1 MTKVQDVRAELVTE
15 NISVI
20 NELIDKL
27 ITENKKPKFNLYKH
41 FVSQQLDKK
50 TILQIKNYEHFIQD
64 KREAESAYDGSDEF
78 LVEAYSTFSRPKLRI
93 YIEYLEEI
101 IDDINKYHAEKVA
114 ARKTRRRK
122 IDPAKLVK
130 NLKYREVVDIA
141 TDRYISFNPVDIIN
155 SKQLVVYNTKT
166 REIAVYYGES
176 LSVRNSSII
185 NYDKNRSWS
194 KTLRKP
200 AEVLDSIISS
210 TREFTNNLRK
220 ELTTKEKLP
229 SGRISEYHI
238 LLKCF

>member
-1 MTKVQDVRAELVTE
+1 MTKIQNVRTEVFSE

-27 ITENKKPKFNLYKH
+27 IIENKKPKFNLYKH

-50 TILQIKNYEHFIQD
+50 TISLIKDYDHFIQD
-64 KREAESAYDGSDEF
+64 KREAEIAYDGSDEE
-78 LVEAYSTFSRPKLRI
+78 LVEAYSTFSRPKLRM
-93 YIEYLEEI
+93 YIEYLESI
-101 IDDINKYHAEKVA
+101 IDDINKYYAEKIA

-130 NLKYREVVDIA
+130 NLKYRKVVDILD
-141 TDRYISFNPVDIIN
+141 DRYVSINPVDIIN
-155 SKQLVVYNTKT
+155 SKQLVVYNTTT

-200 AEVLDSIISS
+200 SEVLDSIISS

-229 SGRISEYHI
+229 SGRINEYHI
-238 LLKCF
+238 LLKHF